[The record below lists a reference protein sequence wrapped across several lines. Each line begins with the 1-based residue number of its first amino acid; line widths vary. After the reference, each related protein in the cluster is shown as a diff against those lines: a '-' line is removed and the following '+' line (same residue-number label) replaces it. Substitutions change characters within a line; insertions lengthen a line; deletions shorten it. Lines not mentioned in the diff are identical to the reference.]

1 MDRSSKLKSLSTFR
15 ISLLA
20 YPLIVNAESRPT
32 SPEGSAKL
40 RRWETFALP
49 PPPWGGRGGVGLMFL
64 AGAPGQTRTA
74 FSICPGGVEGRAG
87 EDIVN
92 LEPAN
97 RDIISFLCIKKSVLL
112 A

>member
-1 MDRSSKLKSLSTFR
+1 MDRSKKLRSLSTP
-15 ISLLA
+15 IS
-20 YPLIVNAESRPT
+20 PCWCTHSRIVNAESRPT

-40 RRWETFALP
+40 RRWETFGLPP
-49 PPPWGGRGGVGLMFL
+49 PPPWGGRGGVGLVFL

-92 LEPAN
+92 LASATRVTYRLLN
-97 RDIISFLCIKKSVLL
+97 KKIPF
-112 A
+112 